1 MKKILFILVTI
12 SVAFIFVFL
21 FILQNDESSLGIIRI
36 SEKKES
42 IVTEIVD
49 DLRDNGEKLINKIK
63 IEKKS
68 EIELINRVVGK
79 NENMILDFLNNYPQ
93 ELKWVNIYFFDF
105 TGNGEMEIVLSKHY
119 LALGAGLPAYN
130 YVYDQEGN
138 LLFEFFCGSSVEIYT
153 ENNMDS
159 FWLCSDMHWGSCNDM
174 ILHSKITRREGWEK
188 DFLIAEWDMRRAGE
202 EGLYYI
208 LDLSKIEDRVL
219 WADTYNIVAETQRE
233 NNANIKEEQF
243 KGYFPDCESIEK
255 KELNMKGS
263 IYPGENGIIMEIEG
277 EGMLYYRSI
286 HHGSEDEEL
295 TEEEYFNVLN
305 QYEIDPIELEWHVVD
320 GFWSKA
326 NPGEQASATIDQIGI
341 QGRTN
346 EETRLIHKI
355 LSSDKEEFQDF
366 LTTDWEFSHAQ
377 EAIII
382 TAYDFTGDGRDEIIV
397 SKFYINNSAEISYNF
412 VYNRNG
418 ERVLEF
424 VGGHPLDLQIIENW
438 GEEGIFLLYHGNHY
452 SSHNNANIYT
462 EIEWKEDIITEEVIL
477 MELDRREGG
486 VEEKEEYYIFKDFT
500 KEEEEKLWRGASG
513 VNELTKMKE
522 YVWEE
527 EKLEEYKQLFDKTKT
542 TEVSMVSVILY
553 SDSDGGFVE
562 YE

>member
-1 MKKILFILVTI
+1 MGKVTNNKMPYLEYDGLNTYREILGEYERAQKDEKYGSERWRQVEKT
-12 SVAFIFVFL
+12 FVGYADREDYKL
-21 FILQNDESSLGIIRI
+21 CYSLA
-36 SEKKES
+36 
-42 IVTEIVD
+42 
-49 DLRDNGEKLINKIK
+49 DLTGDGTK
-63 IEKKS
+63 
-68 EIELINRVVGK
+68 ELILGFLHDGK
-79 NENMILDFLNNYPQ
+79 YSIR
-93 ELKWVNIYFFDF
+93 
-105 TGNGEMEIVLSKHY
+105 
-119 LALGAGLPAYN
+119 
-130 YVYDQEGN
+130 YVYAYDQG
-138 LLFEFFCGSSVEIYT
+138 
-153 ENNMDS
+153 
-159 FWLCSDMHWGSCNDM
+159 M
-174 ILHSKITRREGWEK
+174 IIPVTFTMEHLVY
-188 DFLIAEWDMRRAGE
+188 
-202 EGLYYI
+202 LY
-208 LDLSKIEDRVL
+208 
-219 WADTYNIVAETQRE
+219 A
-233 NNANIKEEQF
+233 
-243 KGYFPDCESIEK
+243 
-255 KELNMKGS
+255 
-263 IYPGENGIIMEIEG
+263 NGIVEMVSGSAGKEYHTFYQLEKNSGFAWFVEEVYDIPRNWGGKEG

-305 QYEIDPIELEWHVVD
+305 QYEIDPIELEWHVVE

-326 NPGEQASATIDQIGI
+326 NPREQASATIDQIGI

-366 LTTDWEFSHAQ
+366 LTTDWEFPHTH

-397 SKFYINNSAEISYNF
+397 SKFYVNNSAEISYNF

-424 VGGHPLDLQIIENW
+424 VGGHPLDIQIIENW

-452 SSHNNANIYT
+452 SSHNNENIYT
-462 EIEWKEDIITEEVIL
+462 EIKWKEDIITEEIIL

-522 YVWEE
+522 YVREE